1 MSAETHDLKY
11 RLGDRPPLAV
21 TILSSLQWVAFVV
34 ACNAMVPL
42 VMGDAF
48 GLSAPEVAAL
58 TQRVFLLIAV
68 VSFLQGSFGHAWPIS
83 EGVSYV
89 WLGVFVALAGVE
101 LAAGHDPR
109 LILPKLEGGL
119 IVGGLTLSVLSLVG
133 LTGLLERL
141 FTPVVVATY
150 LILLPIQFSG
160 PFLRSM
166 TGASLSGSQGLVSLP
181 VTLASL
187 AAVVATLGSSLFG
200 RGAWRSLSSLFGF
213 AVGLLAWKLAGLPLG
228 AGTAAAT
235 AGTGWL
241 LAWGPPEWDFGFIVT
256 SVLTSFLLLSN
267 VFASLISTEQALV
280 EPPRAGHARRATLMN
295 GLGTV
300 LAGLSSGVGLIP
312 VASSAGFIRLTG
324 VAARLPFTLSCFMLA
339 AIAFWPP
346 AAQMI
351 ALLPLPL
358 AYAVTFAAFNE
369 MFSLAILRLRQ
380 SALTRGNLASL
391 SLSVFIGCGLM
402 FLPPTALSGIP
413 AVLRNLLGNGLLTGS
428 LLALFLE
435 HLVLRGLGSPA

>member
-1 MSAETHDLKY
+1 
-11 RLGDRPPLAV
+11 
-21 TILSSLQWVAFVV
+21 
-34 ACNAMVPL
+34 
-42 VMGDAF
+42 
-48 GLSAPEVAAL
+48 
-58 TQRVFLLIAV
+58 
-68 VSFLQGSFGHAWPIS
+68 
-83 EGVSYV
+83 
-89 WLGVFVALAGVE
+89 
-101 LAAGHDPR
+101 
-109 LILPKLEGGL
+109 
-119 IVGGLTLSVLSLVG
+119 
-133 LTGLLERL
+133 
-141 FTPVVVATY
+141 
-150 LILLPIQFSG
+150 
-160 PFLRSM
+160 M

-200 RGAWRSLSSLFGF
+200 RGAWRSLSSLLGF

-228 AGTAAAT
+228 VGTAAAT

-339 AIAFWPP
+339 PIAFWPP